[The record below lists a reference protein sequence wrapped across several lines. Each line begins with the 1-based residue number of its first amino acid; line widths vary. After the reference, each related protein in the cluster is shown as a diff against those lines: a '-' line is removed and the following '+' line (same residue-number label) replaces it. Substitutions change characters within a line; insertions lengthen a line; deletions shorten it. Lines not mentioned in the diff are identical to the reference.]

1 MNIGKIKK
9 ILDLMDERGVAEIE
23 VRSWFRTIRISRA
36 SPGANVSFFA
46 AGGAADPALQ
56 AAATQTAP
64 PLPGSTAP
72 APGAPA
78 EAEVEEENLVVVT
91 SPMVGTFY
99 RAPAPDADPFVVEG
113 DKVSRG
119 LVLCIIEAMKIMNEI
134 ESEYAGTVA
143 KIHVENAAP
152 VEYGQPLF
160 SLTPA

>member
-1 MNIGKIKK
+1 LNIGKIKK

-36 SPGANVSFFA
+36 SSGANVSFFT
-46 AGGAADPALQ
+46 AGGADPALQ

-64 PLPGSTAP
+64 PLPGSAAP
-72 APGAPA
+72 ATGAPA

-119 LVLCIIEAMKIMNEI
+119 QVVCIIEAMKIMNEI
-134 ESEYAGTVA
+134 ESEHAGTVA
-143 KIHVENAAP
+143 KIHVENAGP

-160 SLTPA
+160 SLTPP

>member
-1 MNIGKIKK
+1 LNIGKIKK

-36 SPGANVSFFA
+36 SAGANVSFFT
-46 AGGAADPALQ
+46 AGGADPALHS
-56 AAATQTAP
+56 AATQTAP

-99 RAPAPDADPFVVEG
+99 RAPAPDADAFVVEG

-119 LVLCIIEAMKIMNEI
+119 QVLCIIEAMKIMNEI
-134 ESEYAGTVA
+134 ESEHAGTVA